1 MTVNRKIDQMVAVID
16 AQLYQKNPDGALRTY
31 ILATLR
37 REQLKEVRTFLLSF
51 KQCQD

>member
-1 MTVNRKIDQMVAVID
+1 VTVNRKIDQMVAVID
-16 AQLYQKNPDGALRTY
+16 AQLYQKNPDGADNYTLRR
-31 ILATLR
+31 LR